1 MICIEV
7 TVNGQ
12 RRTIAGASD
21 AETIETSVLT
31 YPGQQQS
38 WLRVNGEVVSG
49 DQPGAHAE
57 WLTMQLTVGD
67 KVEVQIT
74 DTLEPVAPNL
84 SRTNPTLPASDEV
97 PFVCAFC
104 GKDSQ
109 QTQGMVASHK
119 AMICRD
125 CICYLYEM
133 IGEDDATTEPGSAHD
148 VL

>member
-1 MICIEV
+1 VICIEV
-7 TVNGQ
+7 IVNGQ
-12 RRTIAGASD
+12 RRTIAGGSAAD
-21 AETIETSVLT
+21 IVETSVLT
-31 YPGQQQS
+31 YPGLQQS

-49 DQPGAHAE
+49 DQPTADAE
-57 WLTMQLTVGD
+57 WLTMQLSVGD
-67 KVEVQIT
+67 KVEVQLIET
-74 DTLEPVAPNL
+74 DNPVAPNL
-84 SRTNPTLPASDEV
+84 SRTDPTLPASDKI

-133 IGEDDATTEPGSAHD
+133 ISEDDAKTSA
-148 VL
+148 

>member
-1 MICIEV
+1 VICIEV
-7 TVNGQ
+7 IVNGQ

-21 AETIETSVLT
+21 AQTIETSLLT
-31 YPGQQQS
+31 YPGLQQS

-49 DQPGAHAE
+49 DQPTADAE
-57 WLTMQLTVGD
+57 WLTMQLSVGD
-67 KVEVQIT
+67 KVEVQII
-74 DTLEPVAPNL
+74 DAGNPVAPNL

-109 QTQGMVASHK
+109 QTEGMLASRK

-133 IGEDDATTEPGSAHD
+133 VTEDDATAG
-148 VL
+148 

>member
-7 TVNGQ
+7 IVNGQ
-12 RRTIAGASD
+12 RQTIAGASD

-31 YPGQQQS
+31 YPGLQQS

-49 DQPGAHAE
+49 DQPNADAE
-57 WLTMQLTVGD
+57 WLTMQLAVGD
-67 KVEVQIT
+67 KVEVQII
-74 DTLEPVAPNL
+74 DAINPVAPNL
-84 SRTNPTLPASDEV
+84 NRTNPTLPASDEV

-109 QTQGMVASHK
+109 QTEGMVASRK

-133 IGEDDATTEPGSAHD
+133 ISEDDAATG
-148 VL
+148 

>member
-1 MICIEV
+1 VICIEV
-7 TVNGQ
+7 IVNGQ

-38 WLRVNGEVVSG
+38 WLRVNGAVLSG
-49 DQPGAHAE
+49 DQPTAEAE
-57 WLTMQLTVGD
+57 WLTMQLSVGD
-67 KVEVQIT
+67 KVEVQII
-74 DTLEPVAPNL
+74 DASDPVAPSL

-133 IGEDDATTEPGSAHD
+133 TSEDDATTG
-148 VL
+148 

>member
-7 TVNGQ
+7 IVNGQ
-12 RRTIAGASD
+12 RRTIAGANN
-21 AETIETSVLT
+21 AEIIETSVLT
-31 YPGQQQS
+31 YPGVQQS
-38 WLRVNGEVVSG
+38 WLRVNGEVASD
-49 DQPGAHAE
+49 DQPTAEAE

-67 KVEVQIT
+67 KVEVQIVET
-74 DTLEPVAPNL
+74 NDPVAPNL
-84 SRTNPTLPASDEV
+84 SRTDPTLPASDEV

-133 IGEDDATTEPGSAHD
+133 ISEDDATA
-148 VL
+148 

>member
-1 MICIEV
+1 VICIEV
-7 TVNGQ
+7 IVNGQ

-38 WLRVNGEVVSG
+38 WLRVNGKVVSG
-49 DQPGAHAE
+49 DQPTADAE
-57 WLTMQLTVGD
+57 WLTMQLSVGD
-67 KVEVQIT
+67 KVELQII
-74 DTLEPVAPNL
+74 DAIKPDAPNL

-133 IGEDDATTEPGSAHD
+133 ISEDDATTG
-148 VL
+148 